1 MELLKDIWRFWKRKT
16 VSKDITLHS
25 GVLFNHKTLFGVYN
39 GIRQG
44 TCVSGSHIGHDTY
57 IDENCYLPNSI
68 IGSCCSLA
76 KNIKVVLYTHP
87 TRTFV
92 STSPVFFS
100 TLKQTKK
107 TYVSS
112 YLFDEELSVDGR
124 SVVIGN
130 DVWIG
135 EDVKIKGGVTIG
147 DGAIVA
153 MGAVVTKDVPPYAIV
168 GGVPAKIIRYRF
180 NNEII
185 EKLLQIKWWDRD
197 EVWIKNHIELF
208 SDIDKFIRSVYE
220 EDKSM

>member
-1 MELLKDIWRFWKRKT
+1 MLIRLWKSGTSRYPLH
-16 VSKDITLHS
+16 LHS
-25 GVLFNHKTLFGVYN
+25 DIPQMD
-39 GIRQG
+39 IR
-44 TCVSGSHIGHDTY
+44 HIFRY
-57 IDENCYLPNSI
+57 P
-68 IGSCCSLA
+68 
-76 KNIKVVLYTHP
+76 
-87 TRTFV
+87 
-92 STSPVFFS
+92 
-100 TLKQTKK
+100 
-107 TYVSS
+107 
-112 YLFDEELSVDGR
+112 
-124 SVVIGN
+124 
-130 DVWIG
+130 
-135 EDVKIKGGVTIG
+135 KGGVTIG

>member
-25 GVLFNHKTLFGVYN
+25 SVIFNHKTLFGGYN
-39 GIRQG
+39 VIHQG

-87 TRTFV
+87 TRTCV

-100 TLKQTKK
+100 TLKQTNK

-112 YLFDEELSVDGR
+112 NLFDEELSVDGR